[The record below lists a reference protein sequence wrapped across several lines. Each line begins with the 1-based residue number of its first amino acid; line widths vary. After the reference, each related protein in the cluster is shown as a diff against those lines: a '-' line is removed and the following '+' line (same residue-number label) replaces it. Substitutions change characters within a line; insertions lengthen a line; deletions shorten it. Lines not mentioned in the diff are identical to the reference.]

1 MIAKLVS
8 LDDSDKTGTR
18 AATAAAITTITIPAV
33 ATSAKVGLRMAKS
46 LEKTVQLEA
55 TADRKSSSQQGDDRS
70 PIR

>member
-18 AATAAAITTITIPAV
+18 AATAAAITTITIPAI

-46 LEKTVQLEA
+46 LERTVQLEA
-55 TADRKSSSQQGDDRS
+55 TADRNPLPSKGTIG
-70 PIR
+70 PH